1 MLMEVNPMSGKYFY
15 QRYLISEKLGEG
27 GFSVVY
33 KAFDTIDNIHVV
45 IKFLKPQM
53 MKNDAIVETFKKEA
67 TDAVNLDHPCIV
79 KTHYWA
85 EDDGKLDQKEAPLNI
100 F

>member
-67 TDAVNLDHPCIV
+67 TDAVNLDHPCHQYECQLTV
-79 KTHYWA
+79 R
-85 EDDGKLDQKEAPLNI
+85 